1 MYPVVALISP
11 VRIALLAVNSPA
23 LVMDTAGVS
32 PSVPAEKT
40 LDPVPSSTLKFV
52 ETSITPVITI
62 FLSVE
67 LRTNCSDLSFIV
79 VEFTTHP
86 PINAA

>member
-1 MYPVVALISP
+1 M
-11 VRIALLAVNSPA
+11 AVKAPA
-23 LVMDTAGVS
+23 LVIDMVGVCITS
-32 PSVPAEKT
+32 LTTVPAEKT
-40 LDPVPSSTLKFV
+40 FDPVPSSTLNFV
-52 ETSITPVITI
+52 DTSITPVIRI

-67 LRTNCSDLSFIV
+67 LRTNCSDLSLIC